1 MSRVARRQER
11 STAVAVGT
19 LYVLATLAG
28 VAAAIAQAPTTI
40 DEMAGNRASVLASA
54 GSLAVMAVAVT
65 GVGVML
71 YPVLAADATT
81 SLRRGLAAWYAASR
95 VIEGALF
102 MVAVAT
108 LLAMLAAAE
117 GPTRGGDPTTGVAM
131 NALFDYSFVAGQ
143 TVFSLG
149 ALFLYW
155 LLLVSGRVP
164 RWLAVWGLVAA
175 PMMLV
180 GGPAAAGHRRPELGD
195 LVRAVRA
202 AGPAGDGPR
211 GVAHRVGVPTCP
223 CLRPGEQH
231 RCSPSTEP
239 QDTPEELT
247 APPSQFHGSARTL
260 AKTRP
265 ADDTPAAGVL
275 RVRIK
280 SLRPRSARAP
290 SSATPSGT
298 TRRGVTDVV

>member
-19 LYVLATLAG
+19 LYVVATLAG
-28 VAAAIAQAPTTI
+28 VAAAIVAAIGGAPTAI
-40 DEMAGNRASVLASA
+40 DEMAGSRASVLATA

-81 SLRRGLAAWYAASR
+81 TLRRGLAAWYAASR

-117 GPTRGGDPTTGVAM
+117 SPARGGDPTTGVALR
-131 NALFDYSFVAGQ
+131 ALFDYSFVAGQ
-143 TVFSLG
+143 TVFSFG
-149 ALFLYW
+149 ALFVYW

-180 GGPAAAGHRRPELGD
+180 GGLLLPVTGDPNSAISSALYAPLALQEMVLAVWLIGWGFRPARPP
-195 LVRAVRA
+195 
-202 AGPAGDGPR
+202 GP
-211 GVAHRVGVPTCP
+211 VN
-223 CLRPGEQH
+223 
-231 RCSPSTEP
+231 STV
-239 QDTPEELT
+239 
-247 APPSQFHGSARTL
+247 APPQLIRR
-260 AKTRP
+260 TRP
-265 ADDTPAAGVL
+265 T
-275 RVRIK
+275 K
-280 SLRPRSARAP
+280 
-290 SSATPSGT
+290 
-298 TRRGVTDVV
+298 